1 MIVYITFSGV
11 TAQAQAQAL
20 FYSLRKAK
28 NFYMT
33 VPFMYNFRRLSNK
46 FPKISKV

>member
-11 TAQAQAQAL
+11 TAQAQAL